1 MQVGSSCD
9 NFLSKLIE
17 EKGSHHSNHIPVM
30 DFIDISSSD
39 DDVESWD
46 IDGQRSPPSRI
57 LPSWATTHGTNSR
70 TTGVRLIL

>member
-57 LPSWATTHGTNSR
+57 LHGLLLMAQIQELQVSD
-70 TTGVRLIL
+70 